1 MTYSTDFRRRV
12 IARVQSGDG
21 KSAACRLSGI
31 SRSTLHSWLGRPDL
45 SPSQGGPRR
54 RKLDRHAFGRHVSE
68 HPDALQRER
77 AAHFKVSVGSIRHAL
92 GRMGA
97 TRKKNRPATAKG
109 NPQAGSSTSRT

>member
-1 MTYSTDFRRRV
+1 MTYSTDF
-12 IARVQSGDG
+12 
-21 KSAACRLSGI
+21 
-31 SRSTLHSWLGRPDL
+31 
-45 SPSQGGPRR
+45 RR

-97 TRKKNRPATAKG
+97 TRKKTDPLPRKGIRKQDQVPLGPETKPEAASRPRG
-109 NPQAGSSTSRT
+109 LP